1 MIVQRAVIVA
11 VALFLCWSASAA
23 EERFRI
29 FFDQK
34 SAALTN
40 VSRDVIAYAAKD
52 IREKGVKH
60 VVLVGHADT
69 ADMAPMALSRFR
81 AQAVA
86 GELRR
91 GGVPES
97 VTIAVS
103 GVGAEQPVVPTPPD
117 VHEPYN
123 RVVVISY

>member
-1 MIVQRAVIVA
+1 MVLQRAVVVA
-11 VALFLCWSASAA
+11 AALFLCAGASAA
-23 EERFRI
+23 QERFRI

-40 VSRDVIAYAAKD
+40 AAREVIEYAVKD
-52 IREKGVKH
+52 IRQKGVRH

-86 GELRR
+86 AALRR

-103 GVGAEQPVVPTPPD
+103 GVGAEKPVVPTGPD
-117 VHEPYN
+117 VREPYN

>member
-1 MIVQRAVIVA
+1 MLRRAAIVA
-11 VALFLCWSASAA
+11 AALFLCLSASAA

-34 SAALTN
+34 SAALTDSARET
-40 VSRDVIAYAAKD
+40 VAYVAKD
-52 IREKGVKH
+52 IRDKGVRR

-86 GELRR
+86 AQLRR

-97 VTIAVS
+97 VTISVS
-103 GVGAEQPVVPTPPD
+103 GVGAEKLAVRTGPN